1 MSNWVGT
8 IERPKLPP
16 KAAMLLL
23 ASIIVSFLAAS
34 SAPTPLYTV
43 YQTRWGFSAIMTTVI
58 FGVYAL
64 AVLATLLTLGKA
76 SDYVGRRPVLL
87 GAIAVQALA
96 VILFATADD

>member
-8 IERPKLPP
+8 IGRPKLPP

-58 FGVYAL
+58 FVTRDLTKYKPTTIRSTANHSAGWFMV
-64 AVLATLLTLGKA
+64 TLVP
-76 SDYVGRRPVLL
+76 SRW
-87 GAIAVQALA
+87 
-96 VILFATADD
+96 